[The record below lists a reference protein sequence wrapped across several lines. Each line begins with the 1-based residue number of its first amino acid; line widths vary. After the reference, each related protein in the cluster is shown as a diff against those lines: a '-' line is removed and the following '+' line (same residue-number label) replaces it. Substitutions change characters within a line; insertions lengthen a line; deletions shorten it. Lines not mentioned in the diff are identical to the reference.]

1 MKKVIIGAAFF
12 MSSHYVFCQTQAEMN
27 KSAIDEYNKADK
39 KLNAIYNQIVNEYK
53 EDTAFI
59 SNIKK
64 AQRLWIQFRDAEIK
78 MMYPDREPGYY
89 GSIQPLCLYEYK
101 KELTEERIKK
111 LKQWLDG
118 REEDSCSP
126 TIRVKE

>member
-1 MKKVIIGAAFF
+1 MKRLIIGIFLF
-12 MSSHYVFCQTQAEMN
+12 INSHIVLGQTQAEMN
-27 KSAIDEYNKADK
+27 QSAIDEYRQVDK
-39 KLNAIYNQIVNEYK
+39 RLNNIYSQILKEYRA
-53 EDTAFI
+53 DTAFI
-59 SNIKK
+59 NNMKN
-64 AQRLWIQFRDAEIK
+64 AQRLWVQFRDAEMK

-89 GSIQPLCLYEYK
+89 GSIQPLCWYEYK

-126 TIRVKE
+126 TIKSKG